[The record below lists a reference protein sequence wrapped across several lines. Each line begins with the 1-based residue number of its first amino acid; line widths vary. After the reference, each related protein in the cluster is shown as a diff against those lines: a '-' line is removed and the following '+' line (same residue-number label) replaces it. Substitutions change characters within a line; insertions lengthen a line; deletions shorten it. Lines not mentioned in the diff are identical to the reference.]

1 DEPLILANAD
11 VDEYERVLDMRSGIV
26 SRHLVWRTP
35 GGKRVRVRSTRLISM
50 SDRHLAAMTLEVTML
65 DDSAPVT
72 VSSQILNRQ
81 DGGDE
86 YHVRDAALG
95 EGRDPRKADEGD
107 FDPRKSSRFQ
117 GRVLQPSLRR
127 EEHDHLI
134 LGYTC
139 TNSRMTMA
147 VGIHHEVECEAE
159 VGFDN
164 SLDGDQAKA
173 VIHAKLEP
181 GEPLRI
187 TKYAAYHTSTGVP
200 CPELA
205 DRVTRTLD
213 RARAEGIEHIA
224 ASSHRALDRFWES
237 SDIEI
242 DGDASAQQAIRWN
255 LFQLAQATLAT
266 QEQGIAAKG
275 VSGGGYDGHYFW
287 DTEIYVLPFL
297 AYTNQMA
304 ARKLIRFRWKLL
316 DAARERASQM
326 AERGA
331 LFPWRTING
340 EEASAYKPAGTAQYH
355 IKASVA
361 IALARNL
368 DASGDVDFLADE
380 GAELLVETA
389 RMWADLGFYST
400 NGSRSFHIHRVTGPD
415 EYTTVVNDNCY
426 TNIMARFNLRYAART
441 VRFLAE
447 WNPEAFGALCRRT
460 GLRLEELDD
469 WDAAADAM
477 FIPFDAEREINPQD
491 TAFLDLEPWDWEGT
505 PTDKYPLLL
514 HFHPLVIYRHQVLKQ
529 TDVVLAMYLRR
540 DQFDDEQKRRNF
552 DFYDPITTG
561 DSSLSA
567 CVQSIVAADVG
578 HSDLAFDYFRRAL
591 YLDLCDSHGNT
602 ADGVHVAS
610 CGGVWAGVVHGF
622 AGMVEHGDSVSFS
635 PRLPERWTAIRFTIR
650 RHGSAIRVELS
661 RDACTLTHL
670 DGLGV
675 PVRLG

>member
-1 DEPLILANAD
+1 MVDCPTVASNHLPPPDGLELHRFPVDPWRLIEASYDSRDLARTETLFALGNGYLGMRANPEEGREAHGHGTYVNGFHETWRISHAENAFGFAEVGQTIVNVPDTKLLKLYVDDEPLILANAD

-95 EGRDPRKADEGD
+95 EGRDPRKADDGD

-187 TKYAAYHTSTGVP
+187 TKYASYHTSTGVP

-287 DTEIYVLPFL
+287 DPEIYVLPFL

-316 DAARERASQM
+316 DAARERAQQ
-326 AERGA
+326 A
-331 LFPWRTING
+331 L
-340 EEASAYKPAGTAQYH
+340 E
-355 IKASVA
+355 ASVA
-361 IALARNL
+361 R
-368 DASGDVDFLADE
+368 
-380 GAELLVETA
+380 
-389 RMWADLGFYST
+389 YQ
-400 NGSRSFHIHRVTGPD
+400 
-415 EYTTVVNDNCY
+415 TT
-426 TNIMARFNLRYAART
+426 
-441 VRFLAE
+441 
-447 WNPEAFGALCRRT
+447 
-460 GLRLEELDD
+460 
-469 WDAAADAM
+469 
-477 FIPFDAEREINPQD
+477 
-491 TAFLDLEPWDWEGT
+491 
-505 PTDKYPLLL
+505 
-514 HFHPLVIYRHQVLKQ
+514 
-529 TDVVLAMYLRR
+529 
-540 DQFDDEQKRRNF
+540 
-552 DFYDPITTG
+552 
-561 DSSLSA
+561 
-567 CVQSIVAADVG
+567 
-578 HSDLAFDYFRRAL
+578 
-591 YLDLCDSHGNT
+591 
-602 ADGVHVAS
+602 
-610 CGGVWAGVVHGF
+610 
-622 AGMVEHGDSVSFS
+622 
-635 PRLPERWTAIRFTIR
+635 
-650 RHGSAIRVELS
+650 
-661 RDACTLTHL
+661 
-670 DGLGV
+670 
-675 PVRLG
+675 